1 MSENDVLPEREWAE
15 GNRNHGA
22 SGGINEGG
30 GGVRFCARPPVPG
43 GTLSGITGML
53 TGCSGD

>member
-30 GGVRFCARPPVPG
+30 GAFGFVRAPPSRAAR
-43 GTLSGITGML
+43 
-53 TGCSGD
+53 

>member
-30 GGVRFCARPPVPG
+30 GRSVLCAPPRPG
-43 GTLSGITGML
+43 RHAERHHRNADRLFR
-53 TGCSGD
+53 